1 MSLQTTIR
9 IALGYLTL
17 VSISIGVWAVLAPKS
32 FFDDYPGLG
41 RVWVGV
47 DGPYNEHLVRDV
59 GALNLALAVLLIAAA
74 VTVTRAM
81 VLTAA
86 IASLVWGLPHLVYHI
101 ANAGDLETGDAAASI
116 VGLALFAVLPIVLI
130 LAAGALDD
138 GAPDATNG
146 DGSEAVA
153 PGA

>member
-1 MSLQTTIR
+1 VRLKTVVR
-9 IALGYLTL
+9 VALGYLTL
-17 VSISIGVWAVLAPKS
+17 VSLSIGLWALLAPRS
-32 FFDDYPGLG
+32 FYDGYPGLG

-101 ANAGDLETGDAAASI
+101 ANAGDLEAGDAVASI
-116 VGLALFAVLPIVLI
+116 GGLALFAVLPIMLI
-130 LAAGALDD
+130 VVSGDLEGGVPAPAPGA
-138 GAPDATNG
+138 
-146 DGSEAVA
+146 GSEAVDPDA
-153 PGA
+153 